1 MYQVIEHSIDNK
13 DWNIIYQNED
23 YDTIKEIYNSIYPT
37 DKLPFEAKVFELVEI
52 IGGELI
58 GLEIKKDNVIT
69 IIRIGE

>member
-1 MYQVIEHSIDNK
+1 MYQVIEHSTDNK

-23 YDTIKEIYNSIYPT
+23 YDTTKEIYNSIYPT

-52 IGGELI
+52 RGGELI

>member
-1 MYQVIEHSIDNK
+1 MYQVIEHSTNNK

-52 IGGELI
+52 RGGELI

>member
-1 MYQVIEHSIDNK
+1 MYQVIEHSTDNK
-13 DWNIIYQNED
+13 DWNIIYQNEN
-23 YDTIKEIYNSIYPT
+23 YDTIKGIYNSIYPT

-52 IGGELI
+52 RGGELI

>member
-1 MYQVIEHSIDNK
+1 MYQVIEHSTDNK
-13 DWNIIYQNED
+13 DWNIIYQNEN
-23 YDTIKEIYNSIYPT
+23 YDTIKEIYNSICPT

-52 IGGELI
+52 RGGELI

>member
-1 MYQVIEHSIDNK
+1 MYQVIEHSTDNK
-13 DWNIIYQNED
+13 DWNIIYQNEN

-69 IIRIGE
+69 IIRMGE

>member
-1 MYQVIEHSIDNK
+1 MYQVIEHSTDNK
-13 DWNIIYQNED
+13 DWNIIYQNEN

-52 IGGELI
+52 RGGELI

>member
-1 MYQVIEHSIDNK
+1 MYQVIEHSTDNK
-13 DWNIIYQNED
+13 DWNIIYQNEN

-52 IGGELI
+52 RGGELI

-69 IIRIGE
+69 IIRKGE

>member
-1 MYQVIEHSIDNK
+1 MYQVIEHSTDNK
-13 DWNIIYQNED
+13 DWNIIYQNEN

-58 GLEIKKDNVIT
+58 GLEIKKDNIIT
-69 IIRIGE
+69 IIRKGE

>member
-1 MYQVIEHSIDNK
+1 MYQVIEHSTDNK
-13 DWNIIYQNED
+13 DWNIIYQNEN

-69 IIRIGE
+69 IIRKGE

>member
-1 MYQVIEHSIDNK
+1 MYQVIEHSTDNK
-13 DWNIIYQNED
+13 DWNIIYQNEN
-23 YDTIKEIYNSIYPT
+23 YDTINEIYNSIYPT

-52 IGGELI
+52 RGGELI

>member
-1 MYQVIEHSIDNK
+1 MYQVIEHSTDNK

-52 IGGELI
+52 RGGELI

>member
-1 MYQVIEHSIDNK
+1 MYQVIEHSTDNK
-13 DWNIIYQNED
+13 DWNIIYQNEN

-52 IGGELI
+52 RGGELI

-69 IIRIGE
+69 ITRKGE

>member
-1 MYQVIEHSIDNK
+1 MYQVIEHSTNNK
-13 DWNIIYQNED
+13 DWNIIYQNEN

-52 IGGELI
+52 RGGELI

>member
-1 MYQVIEHSIDNK
+1 MYQVIEHSTDNK
-13 DWNIIYQNED
+13 DWNIIYQNEN

-37 DKLPFEAKVFELVEI
+37 DKLPFEAKVFELIEI

-69 IIRIGE
+69 IIRKGE

>member
-1 MYQVIEHSIDNK
+1 MYQVIEHSTDNK

-23 YDTIKEIYNSIYPT
+23 YDAIKKIYNSIYPT

-52 IGGELI
+52 RGGELI

>member
-1 MYQVIEHSIDNK
+1 MYQVIEHSTDNK
-13 DWNIIYQNED
+13 DWNIIYQNEN

-58 GLEIKKDNVIT
+58 GLEIKKDNVRT
-69 IIRIGE
+69 IIRKGE